1 MSIFGE
7 KKVGHFKTREAKEM
21 YMTHYDAVMQG
32 LPVPSWEGYVE
43 TNWGLVYVYKWEI
56 KKQIICLR
64 LF

>member
-21 YMTHYDAVMQG
+21 YMTHYNAVMQG

-43 TNWGLVYVYKWEI
+43 TN
-56 KKQIICLR
+56 
-64 LF
+64 